1 MLHSMKASTNAQ
13 WLRAAKGLARRSFSN
28 SGATLAAK
36 PAEKPS
42 SPNFGSGPCKKR
54 PGWSVEALKDGALGR
69 SHRSALGKAKLK
81 QCIEESKRIL
91 GVPDGYHLGI
101 VPASDTGAYEMAMWS
116 LLGPRPVDVCHWES
130 FGKGWF
136 GDITSQLKLDNVREF
151 NAEYGALP
159 DLASTNPSHDVCFT
173 WNGTTSGVRVP
184 NGDWIAADREGL
196 TLCDATSA
204 VFAMEMPWEKL
215 DVVTYSW
222 QKVLGGE
229 GAHGV
234 IVLSPRAVERLESYT
249 PPWPMPKIFRM
260 TKAGKFQKG
269 IFEGSTINTPS
280 MMAVE
285 DCLDALSWADSLGGN
300 AGLIARSESNLQ
312 VVREFVEENDWISF
326 LAQEDDITSSTSI
339 CLSLDLPGDKIKEF
353 TKMLEAE
360 NVAYDIGAYRDAP
373 PGLRIWGGAT
383 VESEDMA
390 KLMPWLK
397 WAYEELA

>member
-1 MLHSMKASTNAQ
+1 M
-13 WLRAAKGLARRSFSN
+13 
-28 SGATLAAK
+28 
-36 PAEKPS
+36 PS
-42 SPNFGSGPCKKR
+42 
-54 PGWSVEALKDGALGR
+54 D
-69 SHRSALGKAKLK
+69 
-81 QCIEESKRIL
+81 
-91 GVPDGYHLGI
+91 YHLGI

-130 FGKGWF
+130 FGKGWY
-136 GDITSQLKLDNVREF
+136 GDITTQLKLDDVREF
-151 NAEYGALP
+151 TVGEYGDLP
-159 DLASTNPSHDVCFT
+159 DLHATNPAHDICFT

-184 NGDWIAADREGL
+184 NGDWIPDDREGL

-204 VFAMEMPWEKL
+204 VFAMELPWDKL

-234 IVLSPRAVERLESYT
+234 LVLSPRAVERLESYT
-249 PPWPMPKIFRM
+249 PAWPMPKIFRM
-260 TKAGKFQKG
+260 TKAGAFQKG
-269 IFEGSTINTPS
+269 IFDGSTINTPS

-285 DCLDALSWADSLGGN
+285 DCIDALKWADSLGGN
-300 AGLIARSESNLQ
+300 AGLIARSEANLQ
-312 VVREFVEENDWISF
+312 VVRDFVAAHDWISF
-326 LAQEDDITSSTSI
+326 LAKEDATTSSTSI
-339 CLSLDLPGDKIKEF
+339 CLSLDLPADKIKEM

-383 VESEDMA
+383 VESDDMA

-397 WAYEELA
+397 WAYHELS